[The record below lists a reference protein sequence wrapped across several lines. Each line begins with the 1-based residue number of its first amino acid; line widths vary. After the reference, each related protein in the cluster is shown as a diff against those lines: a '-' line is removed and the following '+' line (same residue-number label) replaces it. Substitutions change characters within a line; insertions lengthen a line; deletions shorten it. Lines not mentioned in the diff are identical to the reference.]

1 MNFTFV
7 IIALLALY
15 VSLTVHEF
23 SHALLAYV
31 QGDATAQRSG
41 RLTLNPLAHIDPV
54 GTVLVPLMGALSGF
68 PLIGWAKPVPFNPY
82 NLTKG
87 GKWGSVYVAL
97 AGPISNFIMALVFL
111 LLLRVSVAVFGL
123 PADNLLVTFLTM
135 LVMINVVLGI
145 FNFIP
150 VPPLDGS
157 KLLHALLD
165 DPKYRNFL
173 IAMETRGP
181 IILMLLIFVDF
192 MLPVSILGT
201 IFSTAVEA
209 VFRLGGLAT

>member
-1 MNFTFV
+1 M
-7 IIALLALY
+7 
-15 VSLTVHEF
+15 
-23 SHALLAYV
+23 
-31 QGDATAQRSG
+31 G
-41 RLTLNPLAHIDPV
+41 RLTLNPLSHIDPI
-54 GTVLVPLMGALSGF
+54 GTVLVPLLGAMSGF

-82 NLTKG
+82 NLSKG

-111 LLLRVSVAVFGL
+111 VLLRIMVSVLHMSF
-123 PADNLLVTFLTM
+123 DNLFVMFLTL

-145 FNFIP
+145 FNLIP

-157 KLLHALLD
+157 KLMHALLD

-173 IAMETRGP
+173 ITMETRGP
-181 IILMLLIFVDF
+181 MILMVLILVDF

-201 IFSTAVEA
+201 VFHTALSV
-209 VFRLGGLAT
+209 VFRLGGL